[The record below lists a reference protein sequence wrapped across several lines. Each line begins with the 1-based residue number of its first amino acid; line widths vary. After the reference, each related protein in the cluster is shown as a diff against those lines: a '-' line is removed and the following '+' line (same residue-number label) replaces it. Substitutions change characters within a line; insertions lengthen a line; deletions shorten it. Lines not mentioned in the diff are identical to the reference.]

1 MKKEMKMMSLVIV
14 AVAAL
19 CLLNVAAASPTA
31 ATAAPHSK
39 GTGVKSGAT
48 VGATYTLTLQSSTTY
63 GSVDAPFGL
72 SGYLRADGSGVS
84 GASVG
89 VMCEEAGGSWSK
101 IGSFHTNSDGYY
113 EGDVTMHL
121 KGTYY
126 YETFYGNTYSDAVAV
141 RVLS

>member
-1 MKKEMKMMSLVIV
+1 MKKETKTMSLVIV

-19 CLLNVAAASPTA
+19 CLLSVAAASPTT

-48 VGATYTLTLQSSTTY
+48 VGATYALTLQSSTTY

-72 SGYLRADGSGVS
+72 SGYLLADGSGVS

-89 VMCEEAGGSWSK
+89 VNTEQPGGSWSQ

-113 EGDVTMHL
+113 EGTVTMHL
-121 KGTYY
+121 KGTYN
-126 YETFYGNTYSDAVAV
+126 YETFYGDTYSNMVGV
-141 RVLS
+141 IVLS